1 VNENEFVPEEVSK
14 GYILRELYGKKSD
27 LDLELKTTTEKRE
40 IEKRIEEIEKAI
52 KEVEGY
58 KEPSGIIR

>member
-1 VNENEFVPEEVSK
+1 MNENEFVPEEVSK

-40 IEKRIEEIEKAI
+40 IEKRIE
-52 KEVEGY
+52 
-58 KEPSGIIR
+58 